1 MKGSNM
7 HLVIGWE
14 NNSKLSAA
22 LAGGPRRGGAEAPW
36 PKKKRRKEMGETGDQ
51 GKLKTNKQTK
61 T

>member
-1 MKGSNM
+1 M

-36 PKKKRRKEMGETGDQ
+36 PKKKKKKENGETGDQ